1 MAQLLLQL
9 TLGGGL
15 IAVAT
20 MLQVLAIA
28 AMMLSAPRV
37 SAFLTPLK
45 VARMGLVLAL
55 CSLWTVVGQ
64 SLGVWAWAFSLLW
77 LDAFPDLEE
86 ALYFALSAYTTLGF
100 GDVLP
105 PKEWRI
111 LGAIIGANG
120 MLGFGLATAAL
131 VEFVGRVR
139 TWPDDLS

>member
-1 MAQLLLQL
+1 MAQLLIQL
-9 TLGGGL
+9 GLGGIL
-15 IAVAT
+15 ITLASI
-20 MLQVLAIA
+20 LQVLAIA
-28 AMMLSAPRV
+28 LMMRSASHVSTFLVRLSMLRI
-37 SAFLTPLK
+37 AFI
-45 VARMGLVLAL
+45 LAI

-64 SLGVWAWAFSLLW
+64 SLGIWLWALALFW
-77 LDAFPDLEE
+77 LDAFGNVEE

-105 PKEWRI
+105 PKEWRV

-139 TWPDDLS
+139 TWPEE

>member
-1 MAQLLLQL
+1 MAQLLFQL
-9 TLGGGL
+9 VLGGGL
-15 IAVAT
+15 IALAT
-20 MLQVLAIA
+20 ILQVLAIA

-45 VARMGLVLAL
+45 VARMSLILAL

-64 SLGVWAWAFSLLW
+64 SLGVWAWAFALLW
-77 LDAFPDLEE
+77 LNAFPDLEE